1 MPFPRTEAEWAAR
14 AAKHLKVELKKAELT
29 YEQLADKMKAHGFSE
44 SKASIANKLARG
56 TFATP
61 FYLAALVA
69 IGVQTVEL
77 EEI

>member
-1 MPFPRTEAEWAAR
+1 MPFPKTEEEWAAR

-29 YEQLADKMKAHGFSE
+29 YEQLAEKMKEHGFSE

-69 IGVQTVEL
+69 IGIEAVKL

>member
-1 MPFPRTEAEWAAR
+1 MPFPKTEEEWAAR

-29 YEQLADKMKAHGFSE
+29 YEQLAEKMKDHGFSE

-69 IGVQTVEL
+69 IGVGTVKL

>member
-1 MPFPRTEAEWAAR
+1 MPFPKTEEEWAKR

-29 YEQLADKMKAHGFSE
+29 YEQLAERMKKHGFKE

-69 IGVQTVEL
+69 IGLKTVEL
-77 EEI
+77 EDI

>member
-1 MPFPRTEAEWAAR
+1 MVFPKTEKEWAAR
-14 AAKHLKVELKKAELT
+14 AAKHLKVELKKAEIT
-29 YEQLADKMKAHGFSE
+29 YERLAERMKEHGFSE

-56 TFATP
+56 TFAAP

-69 IGVQTVEL
+69 IGIEAVKL

>member
-1 MPFPRTEAEWAAR
+1 MPFPKTEEEWAAR
-14 AAKHLKVELKKAELT
+14 AARHLKVELKKAELT
-29 YEQLADKMKAHGFSE
+29 YEALAEKMKEHGFSE

-69 IGVQTVEL
+69 IGIQTVEL
-77 EEI
+77 EDI